1 MIAALERLML
11 DDTDTVRFT
20 VGHVEVAPNSPNTV
34 PARVIFTIDFRH
46 PDALTLA
53 SLGDQVEAI
62 CRSNAKGCEV
72 NLRETLRSE
81 PATFSPDIVSSV
93 AAAADRL
100 GLPHMEI
107 PSGATHDAKFMAG
120 RCPTGM
126 IFIPCR
132 DGLSHVEE
140 EEASPEHVAAGA
152 RVLAE
157 VLIELANS
165 AD

>member
-1 MIAALERLML
+1 
-11 DDTDTVRFT
+11 
-20 VGHVEVAPNSPNTV
+20 VA
-34 PARVIFTIDFRH
+34 
-46 PDALTLA
+46 LA

-62 CRSNAKGCEV
+62 CRSNARGCEINV
-72 NLRETLRSE
+72 RETLRSE
-81 PATFSPDIVSSV
+81 PARFSPAIVSSV
-93 AAAADRL
+93 AATAGRL

-140 EEASPEHVAAGA
+140 EEASPEHVAPGA

-157 VLIELANS
+157 ILAELANS